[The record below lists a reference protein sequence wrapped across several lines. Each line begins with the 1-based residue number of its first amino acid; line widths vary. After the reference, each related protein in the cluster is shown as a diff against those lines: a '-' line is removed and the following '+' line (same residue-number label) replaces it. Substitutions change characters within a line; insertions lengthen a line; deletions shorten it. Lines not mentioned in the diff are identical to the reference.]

1 MVRESKL
8 KQLIKSQVRLIDC
21 YDAQYHVLACLCY
34 TGNQNGNLLKNRL
47 IVTKSRETEIRLLHK
62 KESERAEVP
71 C

>member
-34 TGNQNGNLLKNRL
+34 TGNKNGNLLKNRL
-47 IVTKSRETEIRLLHK
+47 IVTTSTETFNFFNFF
-62 KESERAEVP
+62 
-71 C
+71 